1 MGRRAWCILRTPEPT
16 FTGGVNTTLSW
27 KGLQLSVVGEFKGGN
42 KVMII
47 ENRYLTS
54 DGAQMSMNQQKG
66 ALNYWKKPGDTGCNP
81 KPIAGNATNSNH
93 FTTNRWIEKGD
104 YFRIKD
110 ITLSYQLPQSLLN
123 KVGLKSTRVYA
134 SGLNV
139 YTFHDVN
146 FWDPERGIDGLGY
159 GIYPVSKSFIVGVVS
174 WECCLSSEHFT
185 YLFLPS
191 TVSSVQVDTGSHL
204 SLYPQALTQN

>member
-1 MGRRAWCILRTPEPT
+1 M
-16 FTGGVNTTLSW
+16 
-27 KGLQLSVVGEFKGGN
+27 SVVGEFKGGN

-54 DGAQMSMNQQKG
+54 DGNQMSMNQQKN
-66 ALNYWKKPGDTGCNP
+66 ALDYWKKPGDTGVNP
-81 KPIAGNATNSNH
+81 KPIAGNATNSYSYSS
-93 FTTNRWIEKGD
+93 NRWIEKGD

-110 ITLSYQLPQSLLN
+110 ITLSYQLPKTILD

-146 FWDPERGIDGLGY
+146 FWDPERGVDGMGY
-159 GIYPVSKSFIVGVVS
+159 GIYPVSKSFIVGLD
-174 WECCLSSEHFT
+174 LSF
-185 YLFLPS
+185 
-191 TVSSVQVDTGSHL
+191 
-204 SLYPQALTQN
+204 